1 MHYMLI
7 CTICFVLRDKEIR
20 MERTFYN
27 VICEELELLGGKVIH
42 IDKNFGDMNEV
53 HNFVISNIG
62 KYPNAH
68 WELRPI
74 IFKI

>member
-1 MHYMLI
+1 
-7 CTICFVLRDKEIR
+7 
-20 MERTFYN
+20 MEKTFYN

-53 HNFVISNIG
+53 HNFVIDNIG

-74 IFKI
+74 ILKTA